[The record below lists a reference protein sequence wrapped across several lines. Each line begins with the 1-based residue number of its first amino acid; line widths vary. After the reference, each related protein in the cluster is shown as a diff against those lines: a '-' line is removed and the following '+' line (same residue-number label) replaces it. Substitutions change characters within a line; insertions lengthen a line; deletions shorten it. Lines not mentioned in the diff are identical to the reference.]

1 MTLDPLIL
9 IVEDDRSIRNFLS
22 VSLKTNGYAIDEA
35 STGIDG
41 LSLFHS
47 NNPDLIV
54 LDLGLP
60 DVDGMEVLSN
70 VREGSDVPVIV
81 VSARGREDEKVAA
94 LDAGAD
100 DYVTKPFNLNE
111 LMARMRVALRKRHP
125 SERNQPTYS
134 RLGLAVDFERRIVTV
149 DGTEIHLT
157 PMEYRLLALLIEN
170 SGKVLTHGFISKNV
184 WGHAYPEDFQSL
196 RVCMA
201 NVRRKIE
208 SDTAHP
214 KYILTEV
221 GVGYRLAE

>member
-1 MTLDPLIL
+1 MTLDPSIL
-9 IVEDDRSIRNFLS
+9 IIEDDRSIRNFLS
-22 VSLKTNGYAIDEA
+22 VSLRTNGYRTDAVGNG
-35 STGIDG
+35 TDG

-60 DVDGMEVLSN
+60 DVDGMEVLSR
-70 VREGSDVPVIV
+70 VRENSDVPVIV
-81 VSARGREDEKVAA
+81 VSARGREEEKVAA

-100 DYVTKPFNLNE
+100 DYVTKPFNLGE
-111 LMARMRVALRKRHP
+111 LMARMRVALRKRLP
-125 SERNQPTYS
+125 QERRPETYS
-134 RLGLAVDFERRIVTV
+134 RLGLAVDFERRRVTV

-201 NVRRKIE
+201 NIRRKIE
-208 SDTAHP
+208 SDSAHP